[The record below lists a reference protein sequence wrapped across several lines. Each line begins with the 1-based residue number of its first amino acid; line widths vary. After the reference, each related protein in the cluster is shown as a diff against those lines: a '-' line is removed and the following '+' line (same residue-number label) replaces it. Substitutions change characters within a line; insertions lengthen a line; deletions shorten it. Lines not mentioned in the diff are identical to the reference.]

1 MNALALPQPLNPK
14 WIGSLFV
21 LLSAIGFS
29 AKAILVKLAY
39 VYSVDAITLLALRMV
54 FSAPFFIITAIWYSL
69 DQKLSPLTRSDW
81 FTVLI
86 LGFLGYYLASLLDF
100 LGLQFISAGLER
112 LILFLYPTF
121 VVVLS
126 VLFFSRPLRRKEL
139 FALLL
144 SYVGIAIVFQHDIG
158 TVQQNLILGSS
169 LVFAS
174 AWAYAL
180 YLIGSGRSIARLG
193 AMRFMSYVMIVA
205 CVACFAQFLFTRPL
219 DAVFS
224 QAMPVYGL
232 GLAMALFSTVAPAFL
247 LALGIRQIGASRA
260 SLISSIGP
268 ITTIFLAYFF
278 LNEPMSALQLCG
290 SALVLAGVLLVSL

>member
-1 MNALALPQPLNPK
+1 MDALALPRPINNKLL
-14 WIGSLFV
+14 GSVYV
-21 LLSAIGFS
+21 LLSAVGFS

-39 VYSVDAITLLALRMV
+39 VYSVDAITLLALRMI
-54 FSAPFFIITAIWYSL
+54 FSVPFFIVTAIWYSL
-69 DQKLSPLTRSDW
+69 DKKLVPLDFRDW
-81 FTVLI
+81 LMVLA
-86 LGFLGYYLASLLDF
+86 LGLLGYYLASLFDF
-100 LGLQFISAGLER
+100 MGLTFISAGLER

-126 VLFFSRPLRRKEL
+126 ILFFHRPLRNKEL
-139 FALLL
+139 IALLL

-158 TVQQNLILGSS
+158 TAQQNLILGSS

-193 AMRFMSYVMIVA
+193 AMRFMSYVMLVA
-205 CVACFAQFLFTRPL
+205 CAACIGQYLFTRPVETVL
-219 DAVFS
+219 L
-224 QAMPVYGL
+224 QAAPVYSF
-232 GLAMALFSTVAPAFL
+232 GLAMAIFSTVAPAFL
-247 LALGIRQIGASRA
+247 LALGIRHIGASRA

-278 LNEPMSALQLCG
+278 LNEPMSLVQIGG
-290 SALVLAGVLLVSL
+290 SALVLLGVLLVSL

>member
-1 MNALALPQPLNPK
+1 
-14 WIGSLFV
+14 
-21 LLSAIGFS
+21 
-29 AKAILVKLAY
+29 
-39 VYSVDAITLLALRMV
+39 
-54 FSAPFFIITAIWYSL
+54 
-69 DQKLSPLTRSDW
+69 
-81 FTVLI
+81 
-86 LGFLGYYLASLLDF
+86 
-100 LGLQFISAGLER
+100 LER

-126 VLFFSRPLRRKEL
+126 VLFYRRPLRKKEL

-205 CVACFAQFLFTRPL
+205 CFACFAQFLFTRPL
-219 DAVFS
+219 NAVFS
-224 QAMPVYGL
+224 QAMPVYTL
-232 GLAMALFSTVAPAFL
+232 GIAMALFSTVAPAFL
-247 LALGIRQIGASRA
+247 LALGIRHIGASRA

-278 LNEPMSALQLCG
+278 LNEPMSVVQLCG

>member
-1 MNALALPQPLNPK
+1 MNALALPLPLNPK
-14 WIGSLFV
+14 LLGSLFV

-69 DQKLSPLTRSDW
+69 DKKLSPLTGRDW
-81 FTVLI
+81 LTVLI

-126 VLFFSRPLRRKEL
+126 VLFFSRPLRKKEL

-219 DAVFS
+219 NAVFS

-232 GLAMALFSTVAPAFL
+232 GIAMALLSTVAPAFL
-247 LALGIRQIGASRA
+247 LALGIRHIGASRA

-278 LNEPMSALQLCG
+278 LNEPMSAVQLFG

>member
-1 MNALALPQPLNPK
+1 MNALTLPQPINPK
-14 WIGSLFV
+14 LLGSIFV

-69 DQKLSPLTRSDW
+69 DKKLSPLTRTDW
-81 FTVLI
+81 LTVLV

-126 VLFFSRPLRRKEL
+126 VLFFSRPLRKKEL

-144 SYVGIAIVFQHDIG
+144 SYVGIAIVFQHDID

-219 DAVFS
+219 NSVFS

-232 GLAMALFSTVAPAFL
+232 GIAMALLSTVAPAFL
-247 LALGIRQIGASRA
+247 LALGIRHIGASRA

-278 LNEPMSALQLCG
+278 LNEPMSAVQLFG